1 MKPMKT
7 IRVICGAFLM
17 FGSIAS
23 FGSTVVAQ
31 DIEIALNGYTE
42 PFRSIEVASD
52 ETGTIEKVF
61 VREGETVQAGQPL
74 VQLNSKVFNSLL
86 AIAESNKESL
96 GRLNAAEAE
105 VRLRQDRLKK
115 LTQLRTTGDA
125 RQEEVDRAQTEL
137 AVAEANLQTAH
148 DDQATRQLEYEKIQS
163 QIDRRTIRAPI
174 AGVVVRLHKDIGEF
188 VAPNAPEVLTLV
200 QIDKLLAN
208 FTLPTVEA
216 DKLRV
221 GEKLPIQF
229 AGSSS
234 VVDCQVDFISPTTD
248 AESDTVLVRLLVE
261 NSKYQLRSGQRC
273 KLASDNSPRN
283 PQSGPVN

>member
-1 MKPMKT
+1 MKL
-7 IRVICGAFLM
+7 IRSHRKVCIAFLII
-17 FGSIAS
+17 IAVS
-23 FGSTVVAQ
+23 ACTSKLSAQ

-42 PFRSIEVASD
+42 PYRSIDVASD
-52 ETGTIEKVF
+52 ETGTIDKIL

-74 VQLNSKVFNSLL
+74 VQLNNKIFNALL
-86 AIAESNKESL
+86 AIAERNKEAV

-105 VRLRQDRLKK
+105 MKLRQDRLRK
-115 LTQLRTTGDA
+115 LTELRTTGDA
-125 RQEEVDRAQTEL
+125 RQEEVDRAQTEV

-148 DDQATRQLEYEKIQS
+148 DDQVTRQLEYEKIQS

-174 AGVVVRLHKDIGEF
+174 TGVVVKLHKEVGEF
-188 VAPNAPEVLTLV
+188 VAPNAPEVMTIV

-208 FTLPTVEA
+208 FTLPTVQA

-229 AGSSS
+229 VGSHTTIQ
-234 VVDCQVDFISPTTD
+234 CEVDFVSPTTD

-261 NSKYQLRSGQRC
+261 NSQNQFRSGQRC
-273 KLASDNSPRN
+273 KLESNEK
-283 PQSGPVN
+283 PQRTQTRPLN